1 MNIVI
6 AMDSFKGSLTST
18 EAGNAVK
25 EGFLSADP
33 SLRISVLPLADGGEG
48 TIDELMPYVG
58 GQKKHLTVSDALGRP
73 VDSYYMFAG
82 KTAYIEIAKASGIT
96 LIDKPDVLHSTT
108 YGTGELIRDA
118 LLSGFKKLIV
128 CLGGSATNDGG
139 AGMLQALGMKM
150 TDRNGN
156 DIKQG
161 VIGLKDLYRA
171 DTSSM
176 MSIDAEIVIAS
187 DVTNPL
193 CGPDGA
199 SYVYG
204 PQKGA
209 DKEDVILMDN
219 LLQGFADF
227 FSMDPA
233 EKSTGAAGGLSFALK
248 NFLGGKIVSGAR
260 LFSEEVGLEGAIRNA
275 DIVITGE
282 GRMDAQTCNG
292 KGPMEVTMLAGKY
305 NRPVYAISGSLGDG
319 YEKCLKS
326 GVIHIE
332 ELSDKSLDKSS
343 ALMNVKK
350 AAERLWT
357 KISRLRDASEVTVS
371 L

>member
-1 MNIVI
+1 
-6 AMDSFKGSLTST
+6 
-18 EAGNAVK
+18 
-25 EGFLSADP
+25 
-33 SLRISVLPLADGGEG
+33 
-48 TIDELMPYVG
+48 DE
-58 GQKKHLTVSDALGRP
+58 
-73 VDSYYMFAG
+73 
-82 KTAYIEIAKASGIT
+82 
-96 LIDKPDVLHSTT
+96 PDVLHATT
-108 YGTGELIRDA
+108 YGTGELIKDA
-118 LLSGFKKLIV
+118 LQSGFKKLII

-139 AGMLQALGMKM
+139 AGMLQSLGMKL
-150 TDRNGN
+150 TDRNGK
-156 DIKQG
+156 DIKRG
-161 VIGLKDLYRA
+161 VIGLKDLQGA
-171 DTSSM
+171 DRSSM
-176 MSIDAEIVIAS
+176 IDINAEIVIAS

-193 CGPDGA
+193 CGPNG
-199 SYVYG
+199 SSHVYG

-209 DKEDVILMDN
+209 NEEDVVVMDSLLMR
-219 LLQGFADF
+219 FADF
-227 FSMDPA
+227 FSMNPT
-233 EKSTGAAGGLSFALK
+233 ETGTGAAGGLSFALK

>member
-1 MNIVI
+1 MNVGEQKMKIVI
-6 AMDSFKGSLTST
+6 AMDSFKGSMTST

-25 EGFLSADP
+25 DGFLSADP
-33 SLRISVLPLADGGEG
+33 SLNIEIVPLADGGEG
-48 TIDELMPYVG
+48 TIDELLPYVG

-82 KTAYIEIAKASGIT
+82 KTAYIEMAKASGIT

-209 DKEDVILMDN
+209 DKEDVILMDS
-219 LLQGFADF
+219 LLQGFAEF
-227 FSMDPA
+227 FSMDPM
-233 EKSTGAAGGLSFALK
+233 EKGTGAAGGLSFALK
-248 NFLGGKIVSGAR
+248 NFLGGKIVSGAG
-260 LFSEEVGLEGAIRNA
+260 LFAEEVGLESIVRDA

-282 GRMDAQTCNG
+282 GRMDGQTCNG
-292 KGPMEVTMLAGKY
+292 KGPMEVTDLAVQYGK
-305 NRPVYAISGSLGDG
+305 PVYAIAGCLGEG
-319 YEKCLKS
+319 YEKCLRS
-326 GVIHIE
+326 GILSIE
-332 ELSDKSLDKSS
+332 ELSDKSLDTDRAILS
-343 ALMNVKK
+343 VKK
-350 AAERLWT
+350 AAEELWK
-357 KISRLRDASEVTVS
+357 KISSS